1 MECPSKHE
9 SSSEVLISYVEG
21 SLSPGKVFAFER
33 HLEVCEQCRE
43 ITAAQRELWN
53 ALDSWM
59 PTQISKD
66 FDQRLYQRIA
76 KDDTAESGLSWD
88 PPATWRRAMPMAA
101 ACAALM
107 VGFLLHTPSSE
118 VNISKVDETVA
129 TPGRGP
135 QFEQVESAL
144 EDFEMLRQ
152 LEFHS
157 ITGSV
162 SRKRI

>member
-21 SLSPGKVFAFER
+21 SLSPSKVFAFER
-33 HLEVCEQCRE
+33 HLETCEQCRE
-43 ITAAQRELWN
+43 ITAAQRELWD
-53 ALDSWM
+53 ALDSWT
-59 PTQISKD
+59 PAKISTD

-76 KDDTAESGLSWD
+76 SDNVTSGDGLAWG
-88 PPATWRRAMPMAA
+88 AWRRAMPMAA
-101 ACAALM
+101 ACAALV
-107 VGFLLHTPSSE
+107 VGFLLHGPSSE
-118 VNISKVDETVA
+118 ASISKAEETVA

-135 QFEQVESAL
+135 QIEQVESAL

-152 LEFHS
+152 LDFHS